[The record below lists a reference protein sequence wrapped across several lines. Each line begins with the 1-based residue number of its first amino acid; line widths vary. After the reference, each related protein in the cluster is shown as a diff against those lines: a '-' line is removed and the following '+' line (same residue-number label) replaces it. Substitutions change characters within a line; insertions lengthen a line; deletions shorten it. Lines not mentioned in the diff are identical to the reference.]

1 MTGLNSTPA
10 MLAMAQSTM
19 HAQAQE
25 AGSAKAPVQQGGN
38 AKDPALWEVSLKF
51 EAMLMQQMMSAM
63 RKTVPQ
69 DGLLSSGFANDMY
82 SSMFDQ
88 AIAEAGSKSGSLG
101 IAENI
106 YRQMN
111 ANNSTKANP
120 ISADIDMDGLST
132 RSEE

>member
-1 MTGLNSTPA
+1 MTGLNATPA
-10 MLAMAQSTM
+10 MLAMAQNTM
-19 HAQAQE
+19 LARIQE
-25 AGSAKAPVQQGGN
+25 ADKAKAPAQQDGN

-51 EAMLMQQMMSAM
+51 EAMLMQQMMTAM
-63 RKTVPQ
+63 RKTVPA

-88 AIAEAGSKSGSLG
+88 AIVEAGSKSGGLG

-111 ANNSTKANP
+111 ANNQTKANP
-120 ISADIDMDGLST
+120 ISADINMGDPSI
-132 RSEE
+132 RAEE

>member
-10 MLAMAQSTM
+10 MLAMAQNTM
-19 HAQAQE
+19 QAR
-25 AGSAKAPVQQGGN
+25 ALDVGNAKAPVQQDGH

-51 EAMLMQQMMSAM
+51 EAMLMQQMMTAM
-63 RKTVPQ
+63 RKTVPT

-88 AIAEAGSKSGSLG
+88 AIVEAGSKSGGLG

-111 ANNSTKANP
+111 VNNHTKANP
-120 ISADIDMDGLST
+120 ISADIDTGGLSI

>member
-1 MTGLNSTPA
+1 MSEMNLTA
-10 MLAMAQSTM
+10 ARLAMAQNM
-19 HAQAQE
+19 QVRPQE
-25 AGSAKAPVQQGGN
+25 TGSAKAAAQQDGH

-69 DGLLSSGFANDMY
+69 DGLLSSGFANDIY

-88 AIAEAGSKSGSLG
+88 AIAETSSKSGSLG

-106 YRQMN
+106 YRQMST
-111 ANNSTKANP
+111 NNPIKANP
-120 ISADIDMDGLST
+120 ISADIDTGNLST
-132 RSEE
+132 RPEE

>member
-10 MLAMAQSTM
+10 MFAMGQNTM
-19 HAQAQE
+19 QTRAQE
-25 AGSAKAPVQQGGN
+25 TATAKAPAQQDGN

-51 EAMLMQQMMSAM
+51 EAMLMQQMMTAM
-63 RKTVPQ
+63 RKTVPS

-88 AIAEAGSKSGSLG
+88 AIVEAGSKSGGLG
-101 IAENI
+101 IAENV

-111 ANNSTKANP
+111 ANNQTKANP
-120 ISADIDMDGLST
+120 ISADINTDGLST
-132 RSEE
+132 RPEE